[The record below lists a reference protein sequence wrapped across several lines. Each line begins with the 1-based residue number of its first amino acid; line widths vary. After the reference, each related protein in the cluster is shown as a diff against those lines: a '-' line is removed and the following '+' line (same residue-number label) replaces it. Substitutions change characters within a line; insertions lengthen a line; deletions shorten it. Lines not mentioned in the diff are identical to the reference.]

1 MDVFTQGSV
10 AHTEM
15 IFVDENEIPTTVT
28 NPLVSRFLVED
39 PEVEISTDQTP
50 MLDGLTYRYETFMED
65 VGLYRDYWT
74 ADGGYQT
81 SVLFEVVES
90 LFEFA
95 GKYSEDL
102 QDPFGN
108 GYKNAK
114 VAVQTLAGASTTLY
128 LNRLKSAYVPAS
140 GLAANEIKADARGN
154 LQFFAEPGQYQI
166 VVTPSGGSAK
176 PAYPVTVYPDPM
188 D

>member
-1 MDVFTQGSV
+1 MDTFSQGSV
-10 AHTEM
+10 AYTERV
-15 IFVDENEIPTTVT
+15 FVDENETPVTVT
-28 NPLVSRFLVED
+28 SPLVSRFLVED
-39 PEVEISTDQTP
+39 PEVAISTDEIPT
-50 MLDGLTYRYETFMED
+50 LEGFTYRYEEATED

-74 ADGGYQT
+74 ADGGYQI

-102 QDPFGN
+102 QDVYGN
-108 GYKNAK
+108 GYKNAT
-114 VAVQTLAGASTTLY
+114 VAVQTLAGGAATLY
-128 LNRLKSAYVPAS
+128 LNRLKGAYVPAS

>member
-1 MDVFTQGSV
+1 MDTFVQGSV

-15 IFVDENEIPTTVT
+15 IFLDEDEIPITVT

-50 MLDGLTYRYETFMED
+50 TLDGFTYRYEEVLGD

-81 SVLFEVVES
+81 SMLFEVVES

-102 QDPFGN
+102 QDVYGN
-108 GYKNAK
+108 GYKNAT
-114 VAVQTLAGASTTLY
+114 VAVQTLAGTATTLY
-128 LNRLKSAYVPAS
+128 LNRLKAAYVPAS
-140 GLAANEIKADARGN
+140 GLAANEIKADERGN

-176 PAYPVTVYPDPM
+176 SPYPVTVYPDPM